1 MAVLINEFEVMA
13 DARPAEPRA
22 RNEASAEATPQANAT
37 PAVATALRT
46 LAVQSLRA
54 WAH

>member
-13 DARPAEPRA
+13 DARPAEPRVG
-22 RNEASAEATPQANAT
+22 NEGPPETAPQAKAT